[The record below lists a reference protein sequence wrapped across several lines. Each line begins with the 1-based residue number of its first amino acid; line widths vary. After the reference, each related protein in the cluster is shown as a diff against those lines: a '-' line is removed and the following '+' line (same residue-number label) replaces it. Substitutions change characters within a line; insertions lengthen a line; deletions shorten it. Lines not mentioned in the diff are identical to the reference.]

1 MADAGE
7 YSFTAYQDDGDG
19 VAEIGIGG
27 DDTIITYTLLTD
39 ANGMVLFENVD
50 TNIPILDNKGAPTG
64 LFKATYWITETQ
76 EDFTQGT
83 YEFDQGVI
91 VSSGTPS
98 GFTGEVAKV
107 TVVEG
112 TGTAVRNAEVIFR
125 NSPPDNQPPT
135 INLEK
140 TVNPLSISEGSTGP
154 VTYTYVLTNTDPTPS
169 IDPDPLTINTLVD
182 DNGTPDTGNTADDF
196 YLVQGVVLQS
206 GVTLNKTGG
215 DQDNLLEVGET
226 WTYTVSRLVPSQNAG
241 TSHTNI
247 ATVSAVD
254 DEGTAATDA
263 DDATVTFTD
272 VLPDI
277 TIDKSANVSSVA
289 ETGGNVTFTFVI
301 NNLNGEEVTL
311 TSIEDDKFTS
321 DDLLAAAVAA
331 NGNSDVLAGGGSVTF
346 QITKFLTGDDLV
358 AHVNTV
364 TAIAVDDDNNSDTA
378 TDDATVTFDDVLPD
392 ITIDKSA
399 NVSSVA
405 ETGGNVTF
413 TFVINNLNG
422 EEVTLTSIE
431 DDKFTSDDLLAA
443 AVAANG
449 NSDVLAGGGSV
460 TFQITK
466 FLTGDDLVAHV
477 NTVIAIAVDDD
488 NNSDTAMD
496 DATVTFDD
504 VLPDITVLKNP
515 SVTAVPETGAN
526 VTFTC
531 DVTNNSTETANLDSL
546 TDSDFGNLVTLGVF
560 DSKITLAPGASISS
574 TYTTFISG
582 NYESGISHNNVFTAT
597 ASDNDG
603 NSDIATDDATVS
615 FTDVTAQIDVEKYVW
630 DGDSWEDADMASGPI
645 LNQGTNP
652 QFKFVVTNTGT
663 GVLSNVTLT
672 DSDFNIDTTSGDK
685 IYEIGNLAVNGSKEL
700 IFTAP
705 WTAGQHTNTA
715 TAYGSFTDG
724 AGNIES
730 ATDSDDANYFGECPP
745 CEFDIFE
752 SFSGPNINVTIKLGR
767 VIN

>member
-1 MADAGE
+1 M
-7 YSFTAYQDDGDG
+7 
-19 VAEIGIGG
+19 
-27 DDTIITYTLLTD
+27 
-39 ANGMVLFENVD
+39 
-50 TNIPILDNKGAPTG
+50 
-64 LFKATYWITETQ
+64 
-76 EDFTQGT
+76 
-83 YEFDQGVI
+83 
-91 VSSGTPS
+91 
-98 GFTGEVAKV
+98 
-107 TVVEG
+107 
-112 TGTAVRNAEVIFR
+112 
-125 NSPPDNQPPT
+125 
-135 INLEK
+135 
-140 TVNPLSISEGSTGP
+140 
-154 VTYTYVLTNTDPTPS
+154 
-169 IDPDPLTINTLVD
+169 
-182 DNGTPDTGNTADDF
+182 
-196 YLVQGVVLQS
+196 
-206 GVTLNKTGG
+206 
-215 DQDNLLEVGET
+215 
-226 WTYTVSRLVPSQNAG
+226 
-241 TSHTNI
+241 
-247 ATVSAVD
+247 
-254 DEGTAATDA
+254 
-263 DDATVTFTD
+263 
-272 VLPDI
+272 
-277 TIDKSANVSSVA
+277 
-289 ETGGNVTFTFVI
+289 
-301 NNLNGEEVTL
+301 
-311 TSIEDDKFTS
+311 
-321 DDLLAAAVAA
+321 
-331 NGNSDVLAGGGSVTF
+331 
-346 QITKFLTGDDLV
+346 V

-399 NVSSVA
+399 NVSSAA

-526 VTFTC
+526 VTFTF

-560 DSKITLAPGASISS
+560 DSKITLAPGASISG

-752 SFSGPNINVTIKLGR
+752 SFSGPNINVTIKLEEYVNESGNDAGVKFTVTETDPNLIGDLRGVFFHVDPDTDTPDPLTGLNVTGTYVTEYR
-767 VIN
+767 VKKDSIQDLGDGVNMNGDGNRHKYDVGVEIGTQGIGKDDIQSTVFIVSNPKYELNVDNFADVEFGVRLTSVGQRGSNRNESSKIFGFSPEDCGCEIIPSFASLPVLANAGSVI